1 MGPLGSLWDFC
12 AFLGDARSVTKD
24 DGRFLD
30 RDPPNLI
37 LLSELSRLQAKRLQ
51 EMYKRMS

>member
-51 EMYKRMS
+51 EMHKRMS